1 MINIW
6 GICECGGIY
15 TSQMVRGDSC
25 CTYFC
30 LKENEKGKNTE
41 RNCAQCR
48 YWITSDDLLME
59 HEK

>member
-15 TSQMVRGDSC
+15 TSQMVRWDSW
-25 CTYFC
+25 CTYFH
-30 LKENEKGKNTE
+30 LKENEKGENTE
-41 RNCAQCR
+41 MSCAQCR